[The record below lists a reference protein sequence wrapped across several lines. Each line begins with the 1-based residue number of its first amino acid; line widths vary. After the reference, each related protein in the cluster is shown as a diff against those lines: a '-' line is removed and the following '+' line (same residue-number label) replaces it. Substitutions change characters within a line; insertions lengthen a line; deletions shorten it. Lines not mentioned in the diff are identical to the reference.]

1 VNRCGNKKYKESA
14 WLPPTTF
21 TLEALHAYAFSAL
34 TINTLYIT
42 MSPPGNLPY
51 SSRFFFFFLAATV
64 VDSGKAALNM
74 YTYIS
79 ASVLD
84 HFFHFCSPVT
94 DFFIF
99 PFFSL
104 SLLFFLRFS
113 VDCQSPYSSHFIL
126 FLPPLLSFFCIFPFL
141 VRLQ

>member
-1 VNRCGNKKYKESA
+1 MHM
-14 WLPPTTF
+14 P
-21 TLEALHAYAFSAL
+21 
-34 TINTLYIT
+34 
-42 MSPPGNLPY
+42 SPPSQSTPCTLRCRPLETY
-51 SSRFFFFFLAATV
+51 HTLAAFFFFLLAATV